1 MARPSH
7 QPDAGTQRQV
17 EAMAAYGIPEAEIA
31 AVFKIDPETLRKHFR
46 DELDLG
52 HTKANAQVAGFLFN
66 AAKSGNVTAQI
77 SWLKTRARWKEG
89 PAEHLHSGA
98 VGTYDLSK
106 LTDVELDASLASS
119 IRLPSPH
126 EIALEIARRVCAAPP
141 QSADSGIG
149 PGADRLGGH
158 VVRVSNPPTAREK
171 LQLAAARLFAIVP
184 HACRTTDEWL
194 QQYASRARS

>member
-1 MARPSH
+1 MS
-7 QPDAGTQRQV
+7 
-17 EAMAAYGIPEAEIA
+17 
-31 AVFKIDPETLRKHFR
+31 
-46 DELDLG
+46 
-52 HTKANAQVAGFLFN
+52 NSN
-66 AAKSGNVTAQI
+66 
-77 SWLKTRARWKEG
+77 
-89 PAEHLHSGA
+89 
-98 VGTYDLSK
+98 
-106 LTDVELDASLASS
+106 ASLASS

-149 PGADRLGGH
+149 RGADRLGGH

-171 LQLAAARLFAIVP
+171 LQLAAARLQRRPFAIVP